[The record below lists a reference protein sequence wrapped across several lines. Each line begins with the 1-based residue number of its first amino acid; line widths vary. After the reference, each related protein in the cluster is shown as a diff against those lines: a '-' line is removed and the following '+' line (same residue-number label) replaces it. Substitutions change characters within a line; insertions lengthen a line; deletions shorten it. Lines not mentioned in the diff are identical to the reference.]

1 MIKIFDD
8 DLFFIRDD
16 VESGIEIEEGGK
28 VERRYSVFS
37 KVPYRRL
44 KVYCGPKEWAI
55 EQFWLNYNKFI
66 DELEKDLE

>member
-16 VESGIEIEEGGK
+16 VQSGIDLDDGLM
-28 VERRYSVFS
+28 RYSVFS

-44 KVYCGPKEWAI
+44 KVYAGSKEWAI
-55 EQFWLNYNKFI
+55 QQFWLEYEDFI
-66 DELEKDLE
+66 KELENES

>member
-1 MIKIFDD
+1 MNKIFDD

-16 VESGIEIEEGGK
+16 VESGVAIEPQ
-28 VERRYSVFS
+28 YSVFS

-44 KVYCGPKEWAI
+44 IVYRSTKEWAI
-55 EQFWLNYNKFI
+55 EQFWLNYDKFV

>member
-1 MIKIFDD
+1 MVKVFEN

-16 VESGIEIEEGGK
+16 VESGIEIEENV

-44 KVYCGPKEWAI
+44 KVYCGSEEWAI
-55 EQFWLNYNKFI
+55 QQFWLNYDKFVK
-66 DELEKDLE
+66 ELEDE